1 MKKSN
6 SNSKALSA
14 FKKLGAVAL
23 ITATLA
29 MCFTACNQTGGTGGG
44 GGKPTPTPK
53 PKHAITFG
61 VEGSAPNGT
70 LTAKVDGIAETS
82 TSPITVEEGKT
93 VTFTAKANSGYNVKG
108 WTLDGKPVAEAG
120 TKTEYKL
127 TVTKPAT
134 VKVSF
139 ESNGNPPTP
148 TKYTVTLNQT
158 ANGKVTASP
167 EIPEDKQVAEDTEI
181 TFTAKADDG
190 YKVDKWTVTP
200 AEALQAGTGAD
211 KSETAKVKIT
221 ANTTVSVSFIK
232 KTYAITFSVEGG
244 HGTLTAKADGI
255 AETSTSPI
263 TVEEGKVI
271 TFTAKANDGYNVKG
285 WTLDGKPVAEAGTKT
300 EYKLTVTKP
309 ATVTVSFESNG
320 TTPTPM
326 PQAVLTLDPD
336 NLNIK
341 IRVVTEDDS
350 DVQVE
355 GCNKTTLK
363 SKDYTSLRA
372 NGTTVTLKGKIT
384 ELDCD
389 ENKLTAVGVQGLT
402 SLKELSC
409 SKNQLTALNVQGL
422 TALQKLKCQ
431 GNQLTSL
438 DVKDLTTL
446 QVIWCQDNQLTEI
459 NVSGLTALKELN
471 CGNNKLTAL
480 GVQGLTALQELNC
493 GNNKL
498 TELNV
503 QGLTALQN
511 FSCSENQLAELNVQ
525 GLTSLKWLACYNN
538 QISELNVQG
547 LTALKRFDCYEN
559 KLTSLDVQGLTALQ
573 LFDCNSNQLTKL
585 SVQGLSALERINCSA
600 NKLTSLNMEGLTV
613 LELLNCWGNK
623 LNAEEMTKLLN
634 ALPARSESDYAKAYL
649 YTEREGVEEGNCKE
663 FSNPE
668 SLKKAFD
675 EAKTNKHWKL
685 KKRSASGYEENI

>member
-1 MKKSN
+1 MRISFN
-6 SNSKALSA
+6 QKALGA

-23 ITATLA
+23 IAAT
-29 MCFTACNQTGGTGGG
+29 MFFVACNQTGGTGGG
-44 GGKPTPTPK
+44 GGTTK
-53 PKHAITFG
+53 PKHAITFS
-61 VEGSAPNGT
+61 VDSTTPNGK
-70 LTAKVDGIAETS
+70 LTAKADGIDETS
-82 TSPITVEEGKT
+82 TSPINVEEGKT
-93 VTFTAKANSGYNVKG
+93 VTFTAKANDGYRVKG

-120 TKTEYKL
+120 TNTEYKL
-127 TVTKPAT
+127 KVSKPAT

-200 AEALQAGTGAD
+200 VEALQAGTGAD
-211 KSETAKVKIT
+211 ESETAKVKIT

-244 HGTLTAKADGI
+244 HGTLEAKVDGKEI
-255 AETSTSPI
+255 SSGDMVEHGKKVEFTPKAE
-263 TVEEGKVI
+263 K
-271 TFTAKANDGYNVKG
+271 GYRLKN
-285 WTLDGKPVAEAGTKT
+285 WTLDGKNIGGTAYFT
-300 EYKLTVTKP
+300 LEVSKP

-422 TALQKLKCQ
+422 TAFDGSAIEVGGCNETSLESGVKTELHATGATVTLTGYITELDFSGSYKKEQSVIAFDVHGLTTLRKLFCSYNYLTVLDLH
-431 GNQLTSL
+431 GLTSL
-438 DVKDLTTL
+438 
-446 QVIWCQDNQLTEI
+446 
-459 NVSGLTALKELN
+459 
-471 CGNNKLTAL
+471 
-480 GVQGLTALQELNC
+480 QELYC
-493 GNNKL
+493 GGNQL

-503 QGLTALQN
+503 QGLTSLQN
-511 FSCSENQLAELNVQ
+511 LSCHSNQLSELNVQ
-525 GLTSLKWLACYNN
+525 GLTSLQELNCYKN
-538 QISELNVQG
+538 QLGTLDVHGLTSLQKLWCQTNQLTTLNVQG
-547 LTALKRFDCYEN
+547 CTALKDLIC
-559 KLTSLDVQGLTALQ
+559 TS
-573 LFDCNSNQLTKL
+573 N
-585 SVQGLSALERINCSA
+585 R
-600 NKLTSLNMEGLTV
+600 
-613 LELLNCWGNK
+613 
-623 LNAEEMTKLLN
+623 LNAKAMIDLLN
-634 ALPARSESDYAKAYL
+634 ALPARDAYDSAMAVL
-649 YTEREGVEEGNCKE
+649 YTEKEAEGNWTNFTK
-663 FSNPE
+663 PYGIKAA
-668 SLKKAFD
+668 LKGARERNWRVVKVSSMG
-675 EAKTNKHWKL
+675 
-685 KKRSASGYEENI
+685 RYVSV